1 MGAGAE
7 AMATLCSSWWSMKNK
22 ASAVG
27 PLTLSVQGLSSRNGA
42 AHSQASLSLLSYTSL
57 GPPKSHTSFQLQP
70 NQQWRWVMMNPP
82 LANLLLKYTTVFFK
96 VNSKFLSISY
106 LSSIFILFSV
116 LLSPL
121 QLSPCPPTP
130 SQIYNVFLKLLYILF
145 IFCIYKY
152 SLLSLFKVVHVSMS
166 SRPTTGIG

>member
-27 PLTLSVQGLSSRNGA
+27 PLTFSVQGLSSRNGA

-57 GPPKSHTSFQLQP
+57 EPPKSHTSFQLQP

-82 LANLLLKYTTVFFK
+82 LANLLLKYTTFFLK
-96 VNSKFLSISY
+96 LIQNFWEFRIWVAY
-106 LSSIFILFSV
+106 LYYFVS

-121 QLSPCPPTP
+121 PLSPCPPTP

-152 SLLSLFKVVHVSMS
+152 SLLSLFKVAHVSMS